1 MDARAWLLSLTFAV
15 VVAIPILAVVGYM
28 IRESMVMRKNRAYKT
43 LAEHTILNA
52 SDRET
57 WMSGVVPQE
66 ETEQVVDRFSSR
78 IVPTAQLV
86 TLVVLA
92 IAVYVWNNSLT
103 ANNSRQEERLDQL
116 EMQVHALAVTPTVV
130 VGREPEGGAQVQ
142 GIQGAAQTASGTPMQ
157 QACANLIGRV
167 ADAYEKGES
176 SKIGASLEELIKK
189 LGCQNNNPV
198 P

>member
-1 MDARAWLLSLTFAV
+1 MDARTWLLPLTFV
-15 VVAIPILAVVGYM
+15 VIIAIPILALAGYM

-66 ETEQVVDRFSSR
+66 ETQPVVDRFSNR
-78 IVPTAQLV
+78 IVPTVQLV
-86 TLVVLA
+86 TLIVLVV
-92 IAVYVWNNSLT
+92 AVYVWNNSLT
-103 ANNSRQEERLDQL
+103 ANNSRQEERLNQL
-116 EMQVHALAVTPTVV
+116 EMQVHALAVTPSVV
-130 VGREPEGGAQVQ
+130 VGKEPEGGVQVQ
-142 GIQGAAQTASGTPMQ
+142 GIQGAAQTANGTPMQ

-189 LGCQNNNPV
+189 LGCQNNTPV

>member
-1 MDARAWLLSLTFAV
+1 MLPITFAV
-15 VVAIPILAVVGYM
+15 IIAIPILAVAGYM
-28 IRESMVMRKNRAYKT
+28 VRESVQIRKNRVYKT

-57 WMSGVVPQE
+57 WMSGIVPQE
-66 ETEQVVDRFSSR
+66 ETQHVVDRFSSR
-78 IVPTAQLV
+78 IAPIAQLT

-92 IAVYVWNNSLT
+92 VAVYVWNDTLT
-103 ANNSRQEERLDQL
+103 ISNRRQEERLNQL

-130 VGREPEGGAQVQ
+130 VGKEEGAAQVQ
-142 GIQGAAQTASGTPMQ
+142 GIQGAAQAANINPMQ

-176 SKIGASLEELIKK
+176 SKIGASLEELVKK
-189 LGCQNNNPV
+189 LGCQNNAPV

>member
-1 MDARAWLLSLTFAV
+1 MDARTWLLPITFAV
-15 VVAIPILAVVGYM
+15 IIAIPILAVVGYM
-28 IRESMVMRKNRAYKT
+28 IRESFVMRKNRAYKT

-86 TLVVLA
+86 TLVVLVV
-92 IAVYVWNNSLT
+92 AVYVWNNSLT
-103 ANNSRQEERLDQL
+103 ANNNRQEERLNQL

-130 VGREPEGGAQVQ
+130 VGKEPEGGAQVQ
-142 GIQGAAQTASGTPMQ
+142 GIQGAAQTANGTPMQ

-189 LGCQNNNPV
+189 LGCQNNTPV